1 MSNQRPGKMKRA
13 ALVGPG
19 DSMLTVKFFK
29 YAAKVLEDKGEEDAA
44 FYFEQVEDWLRSG
57 KPLSADE
64 KMIKS
69 IFGM

>member
-13 ALVGPG
+13 SLVGPG

-29 YAAKVLEDKGEEDAA
+29 HAAEVLEAKGEDDAA

-57 KPLSADE
+57 KALSSDAST
-64 KMIKS
+64 IKT